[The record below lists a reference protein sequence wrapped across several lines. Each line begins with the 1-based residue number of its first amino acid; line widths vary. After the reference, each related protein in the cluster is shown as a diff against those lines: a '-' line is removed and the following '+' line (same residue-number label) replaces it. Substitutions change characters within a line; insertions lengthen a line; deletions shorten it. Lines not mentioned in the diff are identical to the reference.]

1 MVWAIVSLVALLV
14 IPGAVVVRAS
24 GVRTPWALALGP
36 AVTFGI
42 AGTAGW
48 ALGAIE
54 VRFTLVSASICWAVT
69 LLLALCWSGGG
80 AVVSIAQCRP
90 RRSRP
95 PQVDGASWAMG

>member
-48 ALGAIE
+48 ALGAIDA
-54 VRFTLVSASICWAVT
+54 VSYTHLTLPT
-69 LLLALCWSGGG
+69 TPYL
-80 AVVSIAQCRP
+80 
-90 RRSRP
+90 
-95 PQVDGASWAMG
+95 